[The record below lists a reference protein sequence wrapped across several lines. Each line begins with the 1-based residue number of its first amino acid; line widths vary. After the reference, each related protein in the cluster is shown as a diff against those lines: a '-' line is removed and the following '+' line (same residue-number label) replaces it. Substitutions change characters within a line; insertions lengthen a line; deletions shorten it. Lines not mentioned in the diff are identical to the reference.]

1 MGSSSCEGS
10 WMKIRDLDNEIQKW
24 NLNGYVINASDM
36 RPRSKL
42 HLRARNILVDLFPTV
57 QILEEVAVPITR
69 REKLFFDFY
78 INTIKLVIEVHG
90 QQHYKFNSLFHTS
103 AQDFAKQRK
112 RDSRKSEWCE
122 YNNITYVEL
131 PYNESDEE
139 WQLKIKQR
147 ND

>member
-1 MGSSSCEGS
+1 
-10 WMKIRDLDNEIQKW
+10 MKIRDLDNEIQKW
-24 NLNGYVINASDM
+24 NLNGYMVKASDV

-103 AQDFAKQRK
+103 AQDFAQQKK
-112 RDSRKSEWCE
+112 RDFKKREWCE

-139 WQLKIKQR
+139 WILKIKQR